1 VQASKTSK
9 GTEMTVRMPTA
20 EEIQKWSPKARPDYI
35 KAFLNGEAFLRE
47 AGILDTQLDL
57 CHFMGQTG
65 AETNGWTIVRENM
78 NFISVESIRR
88 TWPARAKKHTTA
100 WINMNLV
107 RKPQALSD
115 WAYGGRMGNKKGGPD
130 GYNFRGGGFL
140 QTTGR
145 YHVEWYAK
153 KLGLPMNDLMLDDA
167 PTTLR
172 FACFE
177 WKNAQCG
184 YYAKKNDLLAVS
196 KIINTGG
203 AHNGVMPNGM
213 PHRKAW
219 FAKAWKIWGDPNRP
233 TVAQATDVTRKTLKE
248 QGSGTVK
255 AGEKLE
261 NIGTA
266 VSGTAIV
273 VKVAK
278 ETGLIETAEPV
289 ETTKTVIE
297 KIQEVGDGAS
307 ILTSAGQSL
316 KAFGQFVYADFWL
329 IAFIAGCVSVYLG
342 WDIIKRRVTDARMG
356 LHTGRIPEESDP
368 DPVSDSAEPVGA
380 R

>member
-1 VQASKTSK
+1 
-9 GTEMTVRMPTA
+9 MTVRMPTA

-115 WAYGGRMGNKKGGPD
+115 WAYGGRMGNKKGGLD

-219 FAKAWKIWGDPNRP
+219 FAKAWKIWGDPAKE
-233 TVAQATDVTRKTLKE
+233 TIAKATDITKQKLKE

-255 AGEKLE
+255 AGEVLE
-261 NIGTA
+261 N
-266 VSGTAIV
+266 
-273 VKVAK
+273 
-278 ETGLIETAEPV
+278 TG
-289 ETTKTVIE
+289 KTVIVGTGVVKGLQE
-297 KIQEVGDGAS
+297 TGITDTVDPVASVPSVVEQIQSAGETTS
-307 ILTSAGQSL
+307 ILTTAGQSI
-316 KAFGQFVYADFWL
+316 KAFIQFVQADFWL
-329 IAFIAGCVSVYLG
+329 IALVAGCVAVYFG
-342 WDIIKRRVTDARMG
+342 RDIIARRIADARMG

-368 DPVSDSAEPVGA
+368 EPVPVPAEPVGA
-380 R
+380 G